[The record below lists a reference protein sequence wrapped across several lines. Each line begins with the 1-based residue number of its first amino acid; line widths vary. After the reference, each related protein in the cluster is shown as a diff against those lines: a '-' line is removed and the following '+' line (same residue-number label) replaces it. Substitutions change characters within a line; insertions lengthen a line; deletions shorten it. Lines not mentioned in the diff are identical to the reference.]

1 MLVRIKSMGL
11 SWKKGQLRG
20 RFGYMVHFE
29 KTTSFNTEKNL
40 SVRANYNLFSYKK
53 KKKNAFSYL

>member
-20 RFGYMVHFE
+20 RFAYMVHFE

-40 SVRANYNLFSYKK
+40 SVRANYNLFS
-53 KKKNAFSYL
+53 